1 MSTPF
6 RIPSVLGMDP
16 THQGGN
22 AMRNEDQPER
32 FETVIVGGGQAG
44 LTAGYHL
51 AKRGRPFVILD
62 GNERVGDAWRKRWD
76 SLRLFSPAHFSRLPG
91 KRLPMTNW
99 SFATKDEMADYLEDY
114 AEQFELP
121 VRTGVR
127 VDGLTKID
135 GGFEV
140 SAGDLRFQAENVV
153 VATGAHQISKVPV
166 FASELDPRI
175 VQMHSSDYVSPS
187 QLQEGDVLVVGAGNS
202 GAEIGLELSRTHR
215 VLLSGPST
223 GQIPVRHGTLPARLG
238 FRVFRFLGHRVLRV
252 DTRIGRKLGLKL
264 LASGDPL
271 IRTKLKDL
279 LAAGV
284 ERVPRV
290 VGMRDGVPV
299 LEDDRVAE
307 VANVVWCT
315 GFRTDFDWIDL
326 PVFGD
331 DGQPKHSRG
340 AVESEAGLY
349 FLGLVFQYS
358 ISSDVLPGRGRDAE
372 YIARHIASRSAR
384 TSVASGRPVLAGA

>member
-1 MSTPF
+1 M
-6 RIPSVLGMDP
+6 G
-16 THQGGN
+16 H
-22 AMRNEDQPER
+22 
-32 FETVIVGGGQAG
+32 
-44 LTAGYHL
+44 
-51 AKRGRPFVILD
+51 
-62 GNERVGDAWRKRWD
+62 
-76 SLRLFSPAHFSRLPG
+76 
-91 KRLPMTNW
+91 
-99 SFATKDEMADYLEDY
+99 
-114 AEQFELP
+114 
-121 VRTGVR
+121 
-127 VDGLTKID
+127 
-135 GGFEV
+135 GGFEI
-140 SAGDLRFQAENVV
+140 SAGDFRFQAENVV
-153 VATGAHQISKVPV
+153 VATGAHQIPKVPV

-187 QLQEGDVLVVGAGNS
+187 QLQEGDVLLVGAGNS

-326 PVFGD
+326 PVFGA
-331 DGQPKHSRG
+331 DGQPKHYRG
-340 AVESEAGLY
+340 AVESEPGLY

-384 TSVASGRPVLAGA
+384 TSVAQGRPVLAGA